1 MDRKREKVVCYWF
14 EGDDAPEITMYSFR
28 DRVPVRIYDGSLEV
42 DFPGILER
50 LWKEA

>member
-1 MDRKREKVVCYWF
+1 
-14 EGDDAPEITMYSFR
+14 MYSFR